1 MSLDKTINVSVQNK
15 IAAADGT
22 IYICG
27 NSDYLVEFDFDRE
40 WDAFE
45 HKTARF
51 VHGTTYTDQVFSGNL
66 CPVPVLYNVTSFRLG
81 VFAGELSTTTPAT
94 VYAKKSILCGNGIPA
109 DPSISVYSQIMALLN
124 DLNETSAEEVR
135 AIVDE
140 YMAENPASGSG
151 EIASDEEVLEL
162 LTDT

>member
-1 MSLDKTINVSVQNK
+1 MDKTINISVQNK

-22 IYICG
+22 VYICG

-51 VHGTTYTDQVFSGNL
+51 IHGTTYTDQVFSGNF

-94 VYAKKSILCGNGIPA
+94 VYAKKSILCGSGIPA
-109 DPSISVYSQIMALLN
+109 DPPISVYSQIMALLN
-124 DLNETSAEEVR
+124 DLNEASTEEVQ
-135 AIVDE
+135 AIVDA
-140 YMAENPASGSG
+140 YMAEHPASGSG
-151 EIASDEEVLEL
+151 DVASDEEVLEL
-162 LTDT
+162 LKDT

>member
-1 MSLDKTINVSVQNK
+1 MDKTINVSVLNK

-22 IYICG
+22 VYICG

-51 VHGTTYTDQVFSGNL
+51 IHGTTYTDQVFSGNL
-66 CPVPVLYNVTSFRLG
+66 CPVPVLYNVTSFRIG
-81 VFAGELSTTTPAT
+81 VFAGNLSTSTPAT

-124 DLNETSAEEVR
+124 DLNETSLEEVQ
-135 AIVDE
+135 AMVEE
-140 YMAENPASGSG
+140 YLAEHPAGGTG
-151 EIASDEEVLEL
+151 EVASDEDILEL

>member
-1 MSLDKTINVSVQNK
+1 MDKTINISVQNK

-22 IYICG
+22 VYICG

-51 VHGTTYTDQVFSGNL
+51 IHGTTYTDQVFSGNL

-94 VYAKKSILCGNGIPA
+94 VYAKKSILCGSGIPA
-109 DPSISVYSQIMALLN
+109 DPPISVYSQIMTLIN
-124 DLNETSAEEVR
+124 DLSVTSAEEVR
-135 AIVDE
+135 DMIEE
-140 YMAENPASGSG
+140 YLAEHPASGSG
-151 EIASDEEVLEL
+151 DVASDEEVLEL
-162 LTDT
+162 LKDT

>member
-1 MSLDKTINVSVQNK
+1 MDKTINVSVLNK

-22 IYICG
+22 VYICG

-51 VHGTTYTDQVFSGNL
+51 IHGTSYTDQVFSGNL
-66 CPVPVLYNVTSFRLG
+66 CPVPVLYNVTSFRIG
-81 VFAGELSTTTPAT
+81 VFAGDLSTSTPAT
-94 VYAKKSILCGNGIPA
+94 VYAKKSILCGSGIPA

-124 DLNETSAEEVR
+124 DLNETSLEEVQ
-135 AIVDE
+135 AMVEE
-140 YMAENPASGSG
+140 YLAEHPAGGTG
-151 EIASDEEVLEL
+151 EVASDEDILEL

>member
-1 MSLDKTINVSVQNK
+1 MDKTINVSVLNK

-22 IYICG
+22 VYICG

-51 VHGTTYTDQVFSGNL
+51 IYGTSYTDQVFSGNL
-66 CPVPVLYNVTSFRLG
+66 CPVPVLYNVTSFRIG
-81 VFAGELSTTTPAT
+81 VFAGDLSTSTPAT
-94 VYAKKSILCGNGIPA
+94 VYAKKSILCGSGIPA

-124 DLNETSAEEVR
+124 DLNETSLEEVQ
-135 AIVDE
+135 AMVEE
-140 YMAENPASGSG
+140 YLAEHPAGGTG
-151 EIASDEEVLEL
+151 EVASDEDILEL

>member
-1 MSLDKTINVSVQNK
+1 MDKTINVSVLNK

-22 IYICG
+22 VYICG

-51 VHGTTYTDQVFSGNL
+51 IYGTSYTDQVFSGNL
-66 CPVPVLYNVTSFRLG
+66 CPVPVLYNVTSFRIG
-81 VFAGELSTTTPAT
+81 VFAGDLSTSTPAT

-109 DPSISVYSQIMALLN
+109 DPSISVYTQIMALLN
-124 DLNETSAEEVR
+124 DLNETSSEEVQ
-135 AIVDE
+135 AMVEE
-140 YMAENPASGSG
+140 YLAEHPAGGTG
-151 EIASDEEVLEL
+151 EVASDEDILEL

>member
-1 MSLDKTINVSVQNK
+1 MDKTINVSVQNK

-40 WDAFE
+40 WDAYE

-51 VHGTTYTDQVFSGNL
+51 IHGTTYTDQVFSGNL
-66 CPVPVLYNVTSFRLG
+66 CPVPVLYNITSFRLG
-81 VFAGELSTTTPAT
+81 VFAGELSTTTPAS
-94 VYAKKSILCGNGIPA
+94 VYAKKSILCDSGIPA
-109 DPSISVYSQIMALLN
+109 DPPISVYSQIMALLN
-124 DLNETSAEEVR
+124 DLNEASTEEVR

-140 YMAENPASGSG
+140 YMAEHPASGSG
-151 EIASDEEVLEL
+151 ETASDEEVLEL
-162 LTDT
+162 LMDT

>member
-1 MSLDKTINVSVQNK
+1 MDKTINVSVLNK

-22 IYICG
+22 VYICG

-51 VHGTTYTDQVFSGNL
+51 IHGTTYTDQVFSGNL
-66 CPVPVLYNVTSFRLG
+66 CPVPVLYNVTSFRIG
-81 VFAGELSTTTPAT
+81 VFAGDLSTSTPAT

-124 DLNETSAEEVR
+124 DLNETSLEEVQ
-135 AIVDE
+135 AMVEE
-140 YMAENPASGSG
+140 YLAEHPAGGTG
-151 EIASDEEVLEL
+151 EVASDEDILEL

>member
-1 MSLDKTINVSVQNK
+1 MDKTINISVQNK

-22 IYICG
+22 VYICG
-27 NSDYLVEFDFDRE
+27 NSDYLVEFSFDRE

-51 VHGTTYTDQVFSGNL
+51 IHGTTYTDQVFSGNL
-66 CPVPVLYNVTSFRLG
+66 CPVPVLYNVTSFRIG
-81 VFAGELSTTTPAT
+81 VFAGNLSTSTPAT

-124 DLNETSAEEVR
+124 DLNETSLEEVQ
-135 AIVDE
+135 AMVEE
-140 YMAENPASGSG
+140 YLAEHPAGGTG
-151 EIASDEEVLEL
+151 EVASDEDILEL

>member
-1 MSLDKTINVSVQNK
+1 MDKNINVSIQNK

-40 WDAFE
+40 WDVYE
-45 HKTARF
+45 YKTARF
-51 VHGTTYTDQVFSGNL
+51 IHGATYTDVVFQGNF
-66 CPVPVLYNVTSFRLG
+66 CPVPVILNVTSFRVG
-81 VFAGELSTTTPAT
+81 VYADGISTSTPAT
-94 VYAKKSILCGNGIPA
+94 VYAKKSILCSDGTPT

-124 DLNETSAEEVR
+124 DLNDTSREEVW
-135 AIVDE
+135 ALVEE
-140 YMAENPASGSG
+140 YMAKHPSSGAGEVASN
-151 EIASDEEVLEL
+151 EEVLEL

>member
-1 MSLDKTINVSVQNK
+1 MDKTINVSVQNK

-40 WDAFE
+40 WDAYE

-51 VHGTTYTDQVFSGNL
+51 IHGTTYTDQVFSGNL
-66 CPVPVLYNVTSFRLG
+66 CPVPVLYNITSFRLG
-81 VFAGELSTTTPAT
+81 VFAGDLSTTTPAS
-94 VYAKKSILCGNGIPA
+94 VYAKKSILCDSGIPA
-109 DPSISVYSQIMALLN
+109 DPPISVYSQIMTLLN
-124 DLNETSAEEVR
+124 DLNAASTEEVR

-140 YMAENPASGSG
+140 YMAEHPASGSG
-151 EIASDEEVLEL
+151 ETASDEEVLEL
-162 LTDT
+162 LMDT

>member
-1 MSLDKTINVSVQNK
+1 MDKTINVSVLNK

-22 IYICG
+22 VYICG

-51 VHGTTYTDQVFSGNL
+51 IYGTSYTDQVFSGNL
-66 CPVPVLYNVTSFRLG
+66 CPVPVLYNVTSFRIG
-81 VFAGELSTTTPAT
+81 VFAGDLSTSTPAT

-124 DLNETSAEEVR
+124 DLNETSLEEVQ
-135 AIVDE
+135 AMVEE
-140 YMAENPASGSG
+140 YLAEHPAGGTG
-151 EIASDEEVLEL
+151 EVASDEDILEL

>member
-1 MSLDKTINVSVQNK
+1 MDKTINVSVLNK

-22 IYICG
+22 VYICG

-51 VHGTTYTDQVFSGNL
+51 IHGTTYTDQVFSGNL
-66 CPVPVLYNVTSFRLG
+66 CPVPVLYNVTSFRIG
-81 VFAGELSTTTPAT
+81 VFAGDLSTSTPAT

-109 DPSISVYSQIMALLN
+109 DPSISVYTQIMALLN
-124 DLNETSAEEVR
+124 DLNETSLEEVQ
-135 AIVDE
+135 AMVEE
-140 YMAENPASGSG
+140 YLAEHPAGGTG
-151 EIASDEEVLEL
+151 EVASDEDILEL

>member
-1 MSLDKTINVSVQNK
+1 MDKTINVSVQNK

-22 IYICG
+22 IYIGG

-51 VHGTTYTDQVFSGNL
+51 IHGTTYTDQVFSGNL

-94 VYAKKSILCGNGIPA
+94 VYAKKSILCGSGIPA
-109 DPSISVYSQIMALLN
+109 DPPISVYSQIMALLN
-124 DLNETSAEEVR
+124 DLQETSVEETR
-135 AIVDE
+135 AIIED

>member
-1 MSLDKTINVSVQNK
+1 MDKTINVSVLNK

-22 IYICG
+22 VYICG

-51 VHGTTYTDQVFSGNL
+51 IHGTTYTDQVFSGNL
-66 CPVPVLYNVTSFRLG
+66 CPVPVLYNVTSFRIG
-81 VFAGELSTTTPAT
+81 VFAGDLSTSTPAT
-94 VYAKKSILCGNGIPA
+94 VYAKKSILCGSGIPA

-124 DLNETSAEEVR
+124 DLNETSLEEVQ
-135 AIVDE
+135 AMVEE
-140 YMAENPASGSG
+140 YLAEHPAGGTG
-151 EIASDEEVLEL
+151 EVASDEDILEL